1 MFKKRF
7 VLEFINDHTSFLSL
21 FLQILLHTKQYK
33 AAKFIASDYLADILD
48 LDRCHPVL
56 KFNSYL
62 SFGFSN
68 DIDKL
73 KNKDKTG
80 STIDERYTLISHY
93 RGYCV
98 LINNYLTF
106 GTYKEMQRFRNIFH
120 QLHFEVIMEQNLD
133 YEEMM
138 SFLKELSSDPK
149 LQDHDAFIFMIL
161 THGTKEKEFLTFDG
175 KPIKIDYLTTLFNN
189 QNCISLMNKPR
200 IFIFNCCRGSK
211 SPEVF
216 IFKIYSVAFS
226 NFTMSDHF
234 YIIFFSIK
242 IKMILA

>member
-1 MFKKRF
+1 
-7 VLEFINDHTSFLSL
+7 
-21 FLQILLHTKQYK
+21 
-33 AAKFIASDYLADILD
+33 LADILD

-242 IKMILA
+242 IKMNLA